1 MFHVNNISLHIS
13 TISFAY
19 SSINLT
25 NSIDQRAI
33 QDFFKE
39 TWVIV
44 SSVFYILYYVG
55 MRRKVSKWFCM
66 MYHLAPQT
74 PSPRPAPVW
83 KDT

>member
-25 NSIDQRAI
+25 NSIVQRAI
-33 QDFFKE
+33 KDLFKE

-44 SSVFYILYYVG
+44 SSVFYIYIL
-55 MRRKVSKWFCM
+55 
-66 MYHLAPQT
+66 
-74 PSPRPAPVW
+74 
-83 KDT
+83 